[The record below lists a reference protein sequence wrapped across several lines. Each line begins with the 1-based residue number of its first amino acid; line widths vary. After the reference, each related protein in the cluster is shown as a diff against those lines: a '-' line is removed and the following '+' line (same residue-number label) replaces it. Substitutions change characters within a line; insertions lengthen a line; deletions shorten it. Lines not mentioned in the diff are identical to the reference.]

1 VSPFL
6 ADPRD
11 RRSKRSIDLT
21 KRGAGNRF
29 AIRHAAGLEAT
40 MTIAWRRDV
49 EAVLSEA
56 QAQQRHVLL
65 DFSAAPL

>member
-1 VSPFL
+1 
-6 ADPRD
+6 
-11 RRSKRSIDLT
+11 LT

-29 AIRHAAGLEAT
+29 AIRPAAGLEAT